1 MMTHAPGIAHAGS
14 GNDDLRRFIEI
25 DRLGFVARDRK
36 AQPRKRD
43 GIDALS
49 DKLHRLFV
57 KAGPLVL
64 FENTGCLHRKR
75 TVHIDRK
82 IRMIGN
88 QSIRLD
94 FADKIQHFLCAPN
107 RKRRNDHISTLIQR
121 LLDDLSQLSDIIR
134 ARTAVQAVAIGRLH
148 HDIICRFCIFR
159 IFYQRLV
166 FVADIP

>member
-1 MMTHAPGIAHAGS
+1 M
-14 GNDDLRRFIEI
+14 
-25 DRLGFVARDRK
+25 
-36 AQPRKRD
+36 
-43 GIDALS
+43 
-49 DKLHRLFV
+49 
-57 KAGPLVL
+57 

-134 ARTAVQAVAIGRLH
+134 RVLPCKRS
-148 HDIICRFCIFR
+148 
-159 IFYQRLV
+159 
-166 FVADIP
+166 P

>member
-1 MMTHAPGIAHAGS
+1 MMAHAPGIAHAGS

-43 GIDALS
+43 
-49 DKLHRLFV
+49 RLFV
-57 KAGPLVL
+57 KASPLVL
-64 FENTGCLHRKR
+64 FKNTGCLHRKR

-121 LLDDLSQLSDIIR
+121 LLDDLSQLSDIIW